1 MKANA
6 AVKSIIGVKHITQ
19 ADLTTMLN
27 MKNQSSISGV
37 LNRDMKT
44 STLVKFLSVLNCE
57 LVIKDLSTGEE
68 YGITE

>member
-1 MKANA
+1 MKANSA
-6 AVKSIIGVKHITQ
+6 IKSIMGEKHITQ

-44 STLVKFLSVLNCE
+44 STLVKFLTVLDCKLVVKDSV
-57 LVIKDLSTGEE
+57 TGVE
-68 YGITE
+68 YEITE

>member
-1 MKANA
+1 MKANT
-6 AVKSIIGVKHITQ
+6 AVKSIMGVKHITQ

-44 STLVKFLSVLNCE
+44 STLVKFLSVLDCE
-57 LVIKDLSTGEE
+57 LIIKNSSTGEE
-68 YGITE
+68 YTITE